1 MAQSRF
7 IAFHTVAEAHAV
19 GTLAPTFAVVIAH
32 GPFGVVLVYN
42 RYRQVWEL
50 PGGLIDAGESARD
63 SASRELAEE
72 AECVA
77 GSLAWLGIVE
87 ADDGLRR
94 CGAVFTCSVAAVPVH
109 VSNAEVDG
117 IAAWTP
123 AATPAPLG
131 PCDRALLERLAR
143 AGPPKSG

>member
-7 IAFHTVAEAHAV
+7 IAFHAVAEAHAV
-19 GTLAPTFAVVIAH
+19 GALAPTFAVVIAH
-32 GPFGVVLVYN
+32 GPSGVVLVFN

-63 SASRELAEE
+63 SASREFAEE

-77 GSLAWLGIVE
+77 KKLAWLGIVE
-87 ADDGLRR
+87 TDDGLPR

-117 IAAWTP
+117 IAAWTMDAVP
-123 AATPAPLG
+123 EPLG

-143 AGPPKSG
+143 AGPPKSC